1 MGRFPATGQLPPDK
15 PRDGQL
21 QVAARPARGVI
32 CRAVEQV
39 YLGLGS
45 NVGDRERALESAL
58 TALEAR
64 GLALTARSS
73 LYLTEPVDAPPQEW
87 FLNAAAGFRT
97 ALAPE
102 EVLAACLEVELEQG
116 RRRAG
121 PRGPR
126 TLDLD
131 LLLHGRLV
139 RDSPSLT
146 LPHPRMHQRQ
156 FVLVPLAEIAGDVM
170 HPRLGL
176 SVRAL
181 LERCPDQSRVLPYA
195 AAASR

>member
-1 MGRFPATGQLPPDK
+1 M
-15 PRDGQL
+15 
-21 QVAARPARGVI
+21 
-32 CRAVEQV
+32 EQV

-45 NVGDRERALESAL
+45 NVGDRERALERAL
-58 TALEAR
+58 LALEAR
-64 GLALTARSS
+64 GLALTAKSS

-97 ALAPE
+97 ALSAE
-102 EVLAACLEVELEQG
+102 ETLAACLEVEREQG
-116 RRRAG
+116 RRRTV

-126 TLDLD
+126 TIDLD
-131 LLLHGRLV
+131 LLLFGRQV
-139 RDSPSLT
+139 RDSPALT
-146 LPHPRMHQRQ
+146 LPHPRMHERQ
-156 FVLVPLAEIAGDVM
+156 FVLVPLAEIAGDVV

-181 LERCPDQSRVLPYA
+181 LSRCADRGRVLPYA